1 MKFVVLALVL
11 ACSLLVH
18 AEPQEEAPKFPTE
31 FPQWLTDEKAKLWA
45 VDNLMEFMKD
55 DEFYKIQ
62 SIKVKRQFD
71 EDNKCDSMDVN
82 LEFNDPSCKGRQVM
96 LTLLAP
102 LCGDDGCMLVS
113 ALTNCAPESSSSVK
127 TQKFMPR

>member
-1 MKFVVLALVL
+1 MRLVILAIIFACGFVAR
-11 ACSLLVH
+11 AESL
-18 AEPQEEAPKFPTE
+18 EESSKFPTE

-55 DEFYKIQ
+55 DKFYKIQ

-71 EDNKCDSMDVN
+71 EDNKCDSMDVK
-82 LEFNDPSCKGRQVM
+82 LEFNDPSCEGRHVM

-102 LCGDDGCMLVS
+102 LCGDEGCMLVS
-113 ALTNCAPESSSSVK
+113 GLTDCAPESSPSVK